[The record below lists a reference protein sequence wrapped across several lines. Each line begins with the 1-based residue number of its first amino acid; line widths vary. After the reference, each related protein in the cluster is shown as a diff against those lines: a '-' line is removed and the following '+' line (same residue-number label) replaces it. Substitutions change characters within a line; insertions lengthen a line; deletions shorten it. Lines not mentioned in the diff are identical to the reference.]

1 MMLVIVPRTGIT
13 ITKETFM
20 SNIFQTIEE
29 TERLIESL
37 SITSKGV
44 NSRSQEKRKINSFDS
59 SKIKPLKTII
69 NDLQDINNSL
79 GTVIKPFI

>member
-1 MMLVIVPRTGIT
+1 
-13 ITKETFM
+13 M

-44 NSRSQEKRKINSFDS
+44 NYRSQEKRKINSFDS
-59 SKIKPLKTII
+59 SEVKTLKTII
-69 NDLQDINNSL
+69 DDLQGINNSL